1 MTRRAWRALWPSWV
15 DRNLRII
22 LVARTSM
29 SVARAIAGV
38 VAVLYLAAEGFS
50 ALAIG
55 VLFLVVTLASA
66 LMSTM
71 VGLLSDRVGRKP
83 FLVVVPLLTAAAA
96 VVFSFERAPALLFVF
111 GALGSFGRGAGA
123 GGGTVGPYQPAEA
136 AMVAEGV
143 PRWARTAAFG
153 RLAFTSTL
161 GALVGGLLAGLA
173 HTHPHMSLAG
183 ATAAYRPAFLA
194 AAVLAGTAGIVALWL
209 HEPAHDPPGEPA
221 HAPLG
226 EPAHDPPGEPAHA
239 PTGEPAH
246 APTVTAVAQRRRDGL
261 SWPRRSWPALW
272 RLSTTNAVN
281 GMGMGMVGPF
291 LSYWLARRYGA
302 SPGTIGL
309 LFAMVNAGTLAS
321 TLAAAGI
328 ARRLGTIRAIVGVRA
343 IGGLLMIPMVLA
355 PTFWLAG
362 AVFFVRMLAQRV
374 GLPLRQSFTQDVA
387 HPDERASVAALSTL
401 PAQGT
406 MAGSQVLA
414 GYLFDEVGLAAPFE
428 LAAVFQLANAV
439 LYGVLFGWAKPRG
452 PADRVDQGMSAD
464 PGLPG
469 SAADRADHRG
479 HPSHPGTL
487 TDPPG
492 DPGTLDGSPFAGAG
506 KPPVPSSRSPA
517 SS

>member
-1 MTRRAWRALWPSWV
+1 MIRRGWRALWPSWV

-22 LVARTSM
+22 LVGRTSM

-50 ALAIG
+50 ALEIG
-55 VLFLVVTLASA
+55 VLFLVVTLVSA
-66 LMSTM
+66 LMSTT

-83 FLVVVPLLTAAAA
+83 FLVAVPLLAAAAA

-143 PRWARTAAFG
+143 PRSARPAAFG

-173 HTHPHMSLAG
+173 RTHPHMSLAG

-194 AAVLAGTAGIVALWL
+194 AAVLAGAAGIVALWL
-209 HEPAHDPPGEPA
+209 HEPARDPVPDPVPDPA
-221 HAPLG
+221 GDAAH
-226 EPAHDPPGEPAHA
+226 EPAHDPA
-239 PTGEPAH
+239 
-246 APTVTAVAQRRRDGL
+246 VTAAPHPRREGL
-261 SWPRRSWPALW
+261 VWPRRSWPALW

-281 GMGMGMVGPF
+281 GMGMGMVAPF

-328 ARRLGTIRAIVGVRA
+328 ARRLGTVRAIVGVRA

-387 HPDERASVAALSTL
+387 HPDERASVAALSNL

-406 MAGSQVLA
+406 MAGGQVLA

-428 LAAVFQLANAV
+428 LAAVFQVANAV
-439 LYGVLFGWAKPRG
+439 LYGVLFGWAKPRV
-452 PADRVDQGMSAD
+452 PAKTHAPVDPDAPVDPVDPRRV
-464 PGLPG
+464 GLEAPA
-469 SAADRADHRG
+469 S
-479 HPSHPGTL
+479 
-487 TDPPG
+487 PP
-492 DPGTLDGSPFAGAG
+492 
-506 KPPVPSSRSPA
+506 SRSPA
-517 SS
+517 AT